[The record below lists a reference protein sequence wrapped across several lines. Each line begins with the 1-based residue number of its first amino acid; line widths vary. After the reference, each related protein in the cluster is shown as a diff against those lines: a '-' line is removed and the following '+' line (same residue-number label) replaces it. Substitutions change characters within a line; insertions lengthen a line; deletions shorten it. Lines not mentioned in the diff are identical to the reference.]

1 MICVFLKHV
10 LFLYD
15 FNVQNALYYSQL
27 SIFQISEKIDTQGFF
42 FLFYFIPIHKTY
54 SCKKDEKIGYLNY
67 QVCMVCGNWN

>member
-15 FNVQNALYYSQL
+15 FNVRNALYYSQL

-42 FLFYFIPIHKTY
+42 FSFILSQFIKHIHAKRM
-54 SCKKDEKIGYLNY
+54 KKLDI
-67 QVCMVCGNWN
+67 